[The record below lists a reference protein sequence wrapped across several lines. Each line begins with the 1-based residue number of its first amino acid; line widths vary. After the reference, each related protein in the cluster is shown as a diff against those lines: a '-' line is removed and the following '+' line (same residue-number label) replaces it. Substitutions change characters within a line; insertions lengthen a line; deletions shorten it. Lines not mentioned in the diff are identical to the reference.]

1 MCERGMRVREQVVH
15 VVRHVF
21 VIVILLSC
29 HIFIYYT
36 HAHTHTQSNTSYVL
50 SSEDDTVRLEHAY
63 FFFLWAYCLVNP
75 EDAAVTAACITVNV
89 LR

>member
-36 HAHTHTQSNTSYVL
+36 HAHSQTPAMFCLLRTIPSDLNMLTS
-50 SSEDDTVRLEHAY
+50 SFSC
-63 FFFLWAYCLVNP
+63 WAYCLVNP
-75 EDAAVTAACITVNV
+75 EDAAVTVACITLNV

>member
-1 MCERGMRVREQVVH
+1 MRVREQVVH

-36 HAHTHTQSNTSYVL
+36 HARTHSQTPAMFCLLRTIPSDLNMLTS
-50 SSEDDTVRLEHAY
+50 SFSC
-63 FFFLWAYCLVNP
+63 WAYCLVNP

>member
-29 HIFIYYT
+29 HIFIYY
-36 HAHTHTQSNTSYVL
+36 AHSQTPAMFCLLRTIPSDLNMLTYSFSGLIAWLTLRMQQCQ
-50 SSEDDTVRLEHAY
+50 RL
-63 FFFLWAYCLVNP
+63 V
-75 EDAAVTAACITVNV
+75 
-89 LR
+89 

>member
-29 HIFIYYT
+29 HIFIYY
-36 HAHTHTQSNTSYVL
+36 AHSQTPAMFCLLRTIPSDLNMLTS
-50 SSEDDTVRLEHAY
+50 SFSC
-63 FFFLWAYCLVNP
+63 WAYCLVNP
-75 EDAAVTAACITVNV
+75 EDAAVSAACITVNV

>member
-1 MCERGMRVREQVVH
+1 MRVREQVVH

-36 HAHTHTQSNTSYVL
+36 HTHTQSNYVL
-50 SSEDDTVRLEHAY
+50 PAMFCLLRTIPSDLNMLTSSFSGLIAWLTLRMQQCQRL
-63 FFFLWAYCLVNP
+63 V
-75 EDAAVTAACITVNV
+75 
-89 LR
+89 

>member
-1 MCERGMRVREQVVH
+1 MRAREQVVH

-36 HAHTHTQSNTSYVL
+36 HAHSQTPAMFCLLRTIPSDLNMLTS
-50 SSEDDTVRLEHAY
+50 SFSC
-63 FFFLWAYCLVNP
+63 WAYCLVNP
-75 EDAAVTAACITVNV
+75 EDAAVTAACLTVNV